1 MHAVT
6 LVVEGDTDVP
16 FAKKILA
23 AAGLT
28 AKAIV
33 DAGGKTRLDP
43 QLSQYNQAARHSA
56 WVVFRDL
63 DQDAAC
69 APELLQ
75 ALLPQ
80 REAWM
85 CLRIPVRAIEAW
97 AMGDPDA
104 LAKHL
109 KVRVGSLPLEPEL
122 EADPKRTIVNLAGK
136 STSSTIKRDLI
147 PPPHAKRKAGPGY
160 ESSLIEFAQEH
171 WRLREAQ
178 KRCPSLKRCIAA
190 LIRLRKELEISGPL
204 NT

>member
-6 LVVEGDTDVP
+6 LVVEGDTDIP
-16 FAKKILA
+16 FAKKVLA
-23 AAGLT
+23 AAGLA
-28 AKAIV
+28 AKSIV
-33 DAGGKTRLDP
+33 DAGGKTRLDR
-43 QLSQYNQAARHSA
+43 QLTKYNQAARHTP

-69 APELLQ
+69 GPALVQ

-80 REAWM
+80 CEAWM

-97 AMGDPDA
+97 AMGDPEA

-109 KVRVGSLPLEPEL
+109 KVRVGALPLEPEL
-122 EADPKRTIVNLAGK
+122 EVDPKRTIVTIASR
-136 STSSTIKRDLI
+136 STSRTVKRDLI

-160 ESSLIEFAQEH
+160 EASLIEFGHEQ
-171 WRLREAQ
+171 WRLGEAQ
-178 KRCPSLKRCIAA
+178 KRCPSLRRCVAA
-190 LIRLRKELEISGPL
+190 LIRLRDELDMSTPL